1 MYETFK
7 ILRLAVR
14 ARMLTVGKLVQ
25 SWFNQSRC
33 NLIDCKADWVR
44 IISGVMNQGNIV
56 GADPWRALSFCAWL
70 GNQRRFQL
78 VK

>member
-7 ILRLAVR
+7 IQSGLACK
-14 ARMLTVGKLVQ
+14 LLVQ
-25 SWFNQSRC
+25 SG

-44 IISGVMNQGNIV
+44 IISAVMNQGNIV
-56 GADPWRALSFCAWL
+56 DADPWRALSFCVWL